1 MPNIIFNVRYRQTEF
16 SKSNHKKTSL
26 SKMFDY
32 YDRDEACD
40 KTIKTSEAFNYY
52 DYRLGSKGGF
62 TAKDDI
68 NAKEAYALAEKY
80 KPKVV
85 YQTVLSFEKDFAI
98 ENNIVDKDEMKKLI
112 QKSMPS
118 VLKRFN
124 LSPNNVVW
132 SSFYHTNTDHPHCHI
147 VFYEKEPTRKRYKL
161 GKNQIAKIR
170 GDVVSQMNIN
180 VNLYI
185 RKDEA
190 LKKLMDVANELN
202 FSKEMKNNFKNF
214 LFASNKQDKQLVGI
228 VNQLVEL
235 ENMLPTTGSMK
246 FNSKNVRP
254 YHDQINEITKAILN
268 LDSVKPFYEN
278 YLEVLNETK
287 DIQLKLY
294 GDGQEEYEVNGN
306 MKKGSGYNAE
316 SIEKYHKAR
325 LEELNTRLGNMIL
338 QSVLNGRKDY
348 QEKVDVH
355 VKLNQEKRRIPKKS
369 IKKKIFKT
377 RSRML
382 RNGAVNEL
390 SKAIAEGYY
399 ANISQ
404 KQKVREAIQTAQ
416 AQAYATRQR

>member
-1 MPNIIFNVRYRQTEF
+1 
-16 SKSNHKKTSL
+16 
-26 SKMFDY
+26 
-32 YDRDEACD
+32 
-40 KTIKTSEAFNYY
+40 
-52 DYRLGSKGGF
+52 
-62 TAKDDI
+62 
-68 NAKEAYALAEKY
+68 
-80 KPKVV
+80 
-85 YQTVLSFEKDFAI
+85 
-98 ENNIVDKDEMKKLI
+98 
-112 QKSMPS
+112 
-118 VLKRFN
+118 
-124 LSPNNVVW
+124 
-132 SSFYHTNTDHPHCHI
+132 
-147 VFYEKEPTRKRYKL
+147 
-161 GKNQIAKIR
+161 
-170 GDVVSQMNIN
+170 
-180 VNLYI
+180 
-185 RKDEA
+185 
-190 LKKLMDVANELN
+190 
-202 FSKEMKNNFKNF
+202 
-214 LFASNKQDKQLVGI
+214 
-228 VNQLVEL
+228 
-235 ENMLPTTGSMK
+235 MK
-246 FNSKNVRP
+246 FNSKNIRP
-254 YHDQINEITKAILN
+254 YHDRINEITKAILK

-294 GDGQEEYEVNGN
+294 GDGQEEYEINGN

-348 QEKVDVH
+348 QEKVDEYER
-355 VKLNQEKRRIPKKS
+355 LNQEKRRVPKKS